1 MIPLKSEEDLKVL
14 REAGKILSGIMK
26 RLREK
31 VKPGISTRELD
42 LLAEELILENE
53 VLPAFKNYKGYPATL
68 CASVNNEIVHGIPDE
83 RCLLEGDIISLD
95 LGIISRG
102 YYSDAAITVGVGE
115 INPKIQKFIEV
126 AKKSLAEGIKEAQAG
141 NQLFD
146 ISHAIQSYA
155 EKHGFS
161 VVRQFV
167 GHGIGKQLHEDPEIP
182 NFGAAHQGPLLK
194 EGMVLAIEPMINM
207 GGWESE
213 ILDNGWTAVTKDG
226 SLSAHFEHTVA
237 ITKEGVE
244 ILTV

>member
-1 MIPLKSEEDLKVL
+1 MIPLKSEEELKVL
-14 REAGKILSGIMK
+14 REAGRILAGIIK

-42 LLAEELILENE
+42 FLAENLILENK
-53 VLPAFKNYKGYPATL
+53 VQPAFKNYQGYPAAL
-68 CASVNNEIVHGIPDE
+68 CASINNEIVHGIPDE
-83 RCLLEGDIISLD
+83 RCLFEGDIISLD
-95 LGIISRG
+95 LGIIFQD

-115 INPKIQKFIEV
+115 IDPKIQKFIEV
-126 AKKSLAEGIKEAQAG
+126 AKKSLIEGIKEARAG
-141 NQLFD
+141 NRLFD
-146 ISHAIQSYA
+146 ISHAIQAYV
-155 EKHGFS
+155 ERHGFS

-167 GHGIGKQLHEDPEIP
+167 GHGIGKQLHEEPEIP
-182 NFGAAHQGPLLK
+182 NFGVAQQGPLLK

-237 ITKEGVE
+237 ITEKGPE
-244 ILTV
+244 ILTI